1 MTTYKIEEVVGSR
14 DWDSRNGAMKDYTL
28 ALEGVPEQVRLT
40 QKAETP
46 APAAGQEMDLTLED
60 FPQEQVER
68 YAPLA
73 NMKKAKKVQQGGF
86 GGGGFGGPR
95 PEDPKRNAGIVRQH
109 SQDMAI
115 QIIRLGL
122 ELSIMEKPADMKG
135 LLIEVRRTADYLD
148 ADVQRV
154 RDAV

>member
-14 DWDSRNGAMKDYTL
+14 DWEGGNGPMKDYTL
-28 ALEGVPEQVRLT
+28 ALVGVPEQVRLT
-40 QKAETP
+40 QKAATP
-46 APAAGQEMDLTLED
+46 APAAGQEMELLLED
-60 FPQEQVER
+60 FKPEQIEK

-73 NMKKAKKVQQGGF
+73 NMKKANKPKTF
-86 GGGGFGGPR
+86 GQGGGFGGPR

-115 QIIRLGL
+115 QVIRLGL
-122 ELSIMEKPADMKG
+122 EMSIIPEKPQDMKS
-135 LLIEVRRTADYLD
+135 LLDLVRRTADYLD
-148 ADVQRV
+148 ADVKKV